1 MSFLKSTGAIV
12 AGFLTVVVLSMG
24 TDSVMEK
31 IGIFPPISAQ
41 GLFVT
46 WMLVLAL
53 AYRVAFT
60 ILGGYVTAWLAPQNA
75 MKHVWILAALGQVGG
90 IAGVVGGWNLSAH
103 WYPIAIA
110 VTAIPSVWFGGW
122 LKTGKNSTAMPLM

>member
-1 MSFLKSTGAIV
+1 MSFLKSAGAVV

-31 IGIFPPISAQ
+31 TGIFPPISAQ

-46 WMLVLAL
+46 WMLALAL
-53 AYRVAFT
+53 AYRIVFT

-75 MKHVWILAALGQVGG
+75 MKHVWTLAIIGQLGG
-90 IAGVVGGWNLSAH
+90 IAGVIAGWNLSSH

-110 VTAIPSVWFGGW
+110 VTAIPSVWLGGW
-122 LKTGKNSTAMPLM
+122 LKMRQDLNTIS